1 MPRRKL
7 ALPIGAAIL
16 LIAIPSVLAL
26 GPSASPT
33 ATPTAGNAPA
43 ADPGLI
49 LVVVVIPVVLLAL
62 IWMGYIFW
70 LIFHEGENVG
80 SGSPPPE
87 GNRHRSPPDGRPEP
101 PDHPGNV
108 G

>member
-1 MPRRKL
+1 MPRQMYGLVL
-7 ALPIGAAIL
+7 AVALLAGGASPA
-16 LIAIPSVLAL
+16 AAL
-26 GPSASPT
+26 GPPASPT
-33 ATPTAGNAPA
+33 PTGTQT
-43 ADPGLI
+43 DPGLI
-49 LVVVVIPVVLLAL
+49 LVVVVIPVVLVAL

-80 SGSPPPE
+80 SGAPLPPGDRARRPSN
-87 GNRHRSPPDGRPEP
+87 GSPEP